1 MEKPKKETK
10 EKPKYNMWQNSAWMV
25 SLAWKHRKT
34 VLWVTLGLAVATAGQ
49 TIIELLVAPAILSK
63 VETAAP
69 LGELFATI
77 ALFTGLLALAMG
89 SRVYLEENAMS
100 GRVEVRT
107 EIIGLIGAKMCSTA
121 YPNTLST
128 RFQESMERGLLACDG
143 NSEATEAVWTTW
155 TEILTNLMGFAVYLA
170 LLSGLHPALM
180 AVVVVTAA
188 ASYLVGKRVD
198 RWEYDHRKEQEG
210 YLHRLG
216 YVNQRGL
223 DRKCAK
229 DIRIFTLRPWL
240 EDVRRSALE
249 LSLAFVARR
258 EKRKVWPHVA
268 DFLITLC
275 RNGVAYA
282 YLLWVTV
289 TRGLPASQFLLYFGA
304 VTGFASW
311 VGGLLKQFGELHTQS
326 MELSI
331 IRESLEWP
339 EPFRFEEGKPLEKVP
354 GGRYEITLEDVSFR
368 YPEAAED
375 TISHLSL
382 TLRPGEKVAI
392 VGLNGAGKTTLVKLI
407 CGFLDPTEGRV
418 LLNGEDIRQYNRRD
432 YYALFSAVFQSFS
445 VLDARVDENVAQR
458 VDGIDENRVRD
469 CLDKAGL
476 TEKVEAIG
484 GLGAHIGRQ
493 VFEDGVELSG
503 GETQRLM
510 LARALYKDGA
520 VLLLDEPTAA
530 LDPLAEN
537 DIYMKYAGMTQG
549 RTALFISH
557 RLAST
562 RFCDRVLYMEKGKIA
577 EEGTHETLLA
587 QGGGYAKLFEVQS
600 QYYREGGEYH
610 GEEE

>member
-1 MEKPKKETK
+1 MVKTK
-10 EKPKYNMWQNSAWMV
+10 EKPKYNMWQNSAWMAG
-25 SLAWKHRKT
+25 LAWKTRKT
-34 VLWVTLGLAVATAGQ
+34 VLWVTIGLAAATAGQ

-63 VETAAP
+63 VENAAP

-77 ALFTGLLALAMG
+77 ALFIGLLALAMG
-89 SRVYLEENAMS
+89 SRAYLDENAVY
-100 GRVEVRT
+100 GRIEVRT
-107 EIIGLIGAKMCSTA
+107 EILALLGAKMTA
-121 YPNTLST
+121 TSYPNTLST
-128 RFQESMERGLLACDG
+128 RFFESMHKAAMACDSNQDSG
-143 NSEATEAVWTTW
+143 EAFWVTW
-155 TEILTNLMGFAVYLA
+155 TAILANLMGFAVYLA

-188 ASYLVGKRVD
+188 ASYFVGKRVNQ
-198 RWEYDHRKEQEG
+198 WEYDHRGEQMG
-210 YLHRLG
+210 YLHRLD
-216 YVNQRGL
+216 YVNQRGM

-229 DIRIFTLRPWL
+229 DIRIFTLRSWL
-240 EDVRRSALE
+240 EDVRRSALK
-249 LSLAFVARR
+249 LSMAFIARR
-258 EKRKVWPHVA
+258 EKRKVWIHVA
-268 DFLITLC
+268 DFVLTLC

-282 YLLWVTV
+282 YLIWLTV
-289 TRGLPASQFLLYFGA
+289 TQGLPASQFLLYFGA

-326 MELSI
+326 LDLSI
-331 IRESLEWP
+331 VRETLEWP
-339 EPFRFEEGKPLEKVP
+339 EPFQFEEGNPLGKAP
-354 GGRYEITLEDVSFR
+354 DGRYEITLEDVSYR
-368 YPEAAED
+368 YPEAEEN

-382 TLRPGEKVAI
+382 TLCPGEKVAI

-432 YYALFSAVFQSFS
+432 YYALFSAVFQEFS
-445 VLDARVDENVAQR
+445 VLEARVDENVAQR
-458 VDGIDENRVRD
+458 VEGIDENRVQD

-476 TEKVEAIG
+476 TEKVKAIG

-537 DIYMKYAGMTQG
+537 DIYMKYADMTQG

-562 RFCDRVLYMEKGKIA
+562 RFCDRVLFLEKGRIA
-577 EEGTHETLLA
+577 EEGTHEMLMT

-600 QYYREGGEYH
+600 QYYREGGKHH
-610 GEEE
+610 GK